1 MTALEPPDPV
11 RSRIMRAIR
20 GRDTK
25 PEWTVRRLLH
35 GLGYRYRLHRRD
47 LPGTPDLAFPR
58 RRRAVF
64 VHGCFWHGHDCP
76 RGTRKPKRNAGFWA
90 AKIARNAQRDG
101 EAQARLVELGWAS
114 LVVWECGLKDRVALE
129 ATLRTFLGPPGKT
142 R

>member
-1 MTALEPPDPV
+1 MILLEPPDPV
-11 RSRIMRAIR
+11 RSRTMRAVK

-47 LPGTPDLAFPR
+47 LPGTPDLAFPA

-76 RGTRKPKRNAGFWA
+76 RGTRKPKRNAEFWA
-90 AKIARNAQRDG
+90 AKIARNARRDG
-101 EAQARLVELGWAS
+101 EAQARLADLGWAS
-114 LVVWECGLKDRVALE
+114 LVVWECGLKDRPALE
-129 ATLRTFLGPPGKT
+129 ATLQDFLGPSGQAL
-142 R
+142 